1 MWVAAQP
8 GVAISALHFLTGW
21 AGGPIGKIEAD
32 LAARNSG
39 DMVALRQARGEC
51 STLTLHQTDTWH
63 NWIKPTAEIA
73 SDDFSQ

>member
-21 AGGPIGKIEAD
+21 AGGPIGKIEAN

-39 DMVALRQARGEC
+39 DMVALRQARGKCPTFELC
-51 STLTLHQTDTWH
+51 QTDICH
-63 NWIKPTAEIA
+63 NLIKPTAEIA